1 LAFFNFTFVLSLFD
15 LELLLELIDFL
26 FLGVQDFVFLF
37 VSRGVSL
44 LHVLLDFLDVL
55 LVSVDDLLHVHL
67 VFFKLL

>member
-1 LAFFNFTFVLSLFD
+1 MAFFNFTFVLSLFD

-26 FLGVQDFVFLF
+26 FLGVQDFILLF

>member
-1 LAFFNFTFVLSLFD
+1 MAFFNFTFVLSLFD